1 MVMQMLQTARNDSP
15 GRKARR
21 RGGDSESS
29 GESGGGEGGRQGGGG
44 NSAPGS
50 GSDRDSGASSSDGE
64 DAGGGMVDSDEA
76 AEGDRPTKH
85 REWGDTRD
93 DEEEEEE
100 GMSVGSED
108 ASVLQGR
115 GKGEEARWKERYWE
129 DGLPPLKTLDFQR
142 RVLNREKKRKEAR
155 RDPLSA
161 SVHHAAEYYNS
172 SEVTRLLQAARVEK
186 KVGPGEPLWVTL
198 PGGKERVD
206 AGKISPGELIE
217 AVLTN
222 GMMLKR
228 DEFGRVLPIKGMP
241 RLVRRV
247 EPLRS
252 LLSRRVERGVDVY
265 ADGTPPP
272 YDDEDD
278 EKPPTGTDDEYWEEK
293 VSPKQWWNQ
302 CGIKLNENA
311 THVSELLD
319 LELGPYKDAWW
330 RSFKDGSLDPR
341 DDEQMM
347 NLIDWR
353 SELQITRAPPE
364 GKLNARFWRA
374 LERLDYDQAA
384 KLLGEG
390 ASLEA
395 QDDLDGMR
403 ALHKVTAWAHVE
415 GVNQLLAAGADV
427 NARMRGGVTAL
438 LLAAGN
444 GFADIAS
451 ILLDKGADPYVTDS
465 RGWGV
470 VHYAAAA
477 GWEERETMATL
488 LNHTLPPLAQLNF
501 TLHAKD
507 GRTPA
512 QLAYRCGFEYMGEH
526 LEALAEGRNASDT
539 VVGRGWD
546 NPRQV
551 ELMEGDMVF
560 RDSDDS
566 AHPSFPEDPHA
577 PGYEALRNVKRKL
590 KHVKN
595 DLPDDL
601 IERLSARPD
610 WEWPDDARRRP
621 YRTYAGVPPAPPG
634 ESPSKWREE
643 HLAEGWKGCDWFD
656 AYNEDDRLELLAEV
670 AVAPAAY
677 FSEEVYMKNRDYFE
691 ALQKTLANE
700 LKERRKRK
708 AKGLE

>member
-1 MVMQMLQTARNDSP
+1 MRDWPADRLYTEDDFGVAVDLGVEERVVGVVVVQEAAALEVEDSVVRVPAPDRRDDHVEAAEASNRSRMGCCPRALLHREVERLRPSARDKGGERERVWSARREEDAGEEERAARPHYKEVRHRGLAGSVRPFFDGRGGLGGAKRGRSSGERGRRGAGNMVMQMLQTARNDSP

-64 DAGGGMVDSDEA
+64 DAENGATHEKTRTRTRRGCQ
-76 AEGDRPTKH
+76 
-85 REWGDTRD
+85 EWGDTRD

-172 SEVTRLLQAARVEK
+172 SEVTRLLQVARAEKKVGPGEPLWAARVEK

-302 CGIKLNENA
+302 C
-311 THVSELLD
+311 
-319 LELGPYKDAWW
+319 
-330 RSFKDGSLDPR
+330 
-341 DDEQMM
+341 
-347 NLIDWR
+347 
-353 SELQITRAPPE
+353 
-364 GKLNARFWRA
+364 
-374 LERLDYDQAA
+374 
-384 KLLGEG
+384 
-390 ASLEA
+390 
-395 QDDLDGMR
+395 
-403 ALHKVTAWAHVE
+403 
-415 GVNQLLAAGADV
+415 
-427 NARMRGGVTAL
+427 
-438 LLAAGN
+438 
-444 GFADIAS
+444 
-451 ILLDKGADPYVTDS
+451 
-465 RGWGV
+465 
-470 VHYAAAA
+470 
-477 GWEERETMATL
+477 
-488 LNHTLPPLAQLNF
+488 
-501 TLHAKD
+501 
-507 GRTPA
+507 RT
-512 QLAYRCGFEYMGEH
+512 
-526 LEALAEGRNASDT
+526 
-539 VVGRGWD
+539 
-546 NPRQV
+546 
-551 ELMEGDMVF
+551 
-560 RDSDDS
+560 
-566 AHPSFPEDPHA
+566 
-577 PGYEALRNVKRKL
+577 
-590 KHVKN
+590 
-595 DLPDDL
+595 
-601 IERLSARPD
+601 
-610 WEWPDDARRRP
+610 
-621 YRTYAGVPPAPPG
+621 
-634 ESPSKWREE
+634 
-643 HLAEGWKGCDWFD
+643 
-656 AYNEDDRLELLAEV
+656 
-670 AVAPAAY
+670 
-677 FSEEVYMKNRDYFE
+677 
-691 ALQKTLANE
+691 
-700 LKERRKRK
+700 
-708 AKGLE
+708 